1 MMGLRAAEGIKSIGF
16 DDWLV
21 HREKGEGKTMDHAL
35 ILAQKMEEILMPF
48 IKIGDT
54 GGKADF
60 GWRRCDEFS
69 FA

>member
-1 MMGLRAAEGIKSIGF
+1 MMGLRATEERESIGF

-21 HREKGEGKTMDHAL
+21 ERDKGEGKAMDHTLFLAL
-35 ILAQKMEEILMPF
+35 EMEVIMKPF
-48 IKIGDT
+48 IKMGDT